1 MVNVAVIGG
10 GCAGLAAAARL
21 AEHNIPVTLFEASP
35 QLGGRARSVQW
46 QGHTLDNGQHIL
58 LGAYSET
65 ISLLKLAGV
74 NLEQALLRLPLQLTM
89 LPNFELRACHLLPAP
104 LHILAGLINAQ
115 GLSWQDRLSAIRF
128 MVWMKLIGFKLK
140 QDISLAEL
148 LSAKNQSHKL
158 TKLLWEPLCLAAL
171 NTPLHLAS
179 GQVFLNV
186 LRDSFSKFKSD
197 SDMLLP
203 KQDLSQLMAEPLA
216 QYIRSH
222 GGKVQ
227 CGHAVESITADSAGF
242 IVNSAVGVSNQYS
255 YAVLAVSPFRLAD
268 ITKQLP
274 ALSNAIELTNVMQYQ
289 PICTVYLQYSADLQL
304 QQPMTGLAE
313 GLGQWVFDRGQLY
326 GQEGLLAVVISA
338 EGAHQKLTQDVLA
351 KQITSELCT
360 YFPDMS
366 DKLSAP
372 LWHKII
378 TEKRATFACN
388 VAMQRPEMLTAHAG
402 LFLAGD
408 YIAGDYPATIEGAVR
423 SGNNAA
429 QAIIQSIS

>member
-21 AEHNIPVTLFEASP
+21 AEQDVLVTLFEASP

-65 ISLLKLAGV
+65 LSLLKLADV
-74 NLEQALLRLPLQLTM
+74 NLEQALLRLPLQLTV
-89 LPNFELRACHLLPAP
+89 LPNFELSACHLLPAP
-104 LHILAGLINAQ
+104 LHILAGLINAK
-115 GLSWQDRLSAIRF
+115 GLIWADRLSAIRF
-128 MVWMKLIGFKLK
+128 MVWMKLVGFKLK
-140 QDISLAEL
+140 QDISLTEL
-148 LSAKNQSHKL
+148 LKTKNQSSKL
-158 TKLLWEPLCLAAL
+158 IKLLWEPLCLAAL

-186 LRDSFSKFKSD
+186 LRDSFSKSKSD

-216 QYIRSH
+216 QYIQNH
-222 GGKVQ
+222 GGEVQ
-227 CGHAVESITADSAGF
+227 CGHAVETITDDNAGF
-242 IVNSAVGVSNQYS
+242 IVSCANGVSHLYS
-255 YAVLAVSPFRLAD
+255 HVVIAVSPFRLAD
-268 ITKQLP
+268 ITTQLP
-274 ALSNAIELTNVMQYQ
+274 ALAQTIALNNAMQYQ
-289 PICTVYLQYSADLQL
+289 PICTVYLQYSEDLQL

-326 GQEGLLAVVISA
+326 GQDGLLAVVISA
-338 EGAHQKLTQDVLA
+338 EGAHQKLTQHDLA
-351 KQITSELCT
+351 KQVTSELCA
-360 YFPDMS
+360 YFPTLS
-366 DKLSAP
+366 DKLSTP
-372 LWHKII
+372 LWHKVI
-378 TEKRATFACN
+378 TEKRATFACS
-388 VAMQRPEMLTAHAG
+388 VAMQRPEMRTAHTG

-423 SGNNAA
+423 SGTNAA
-429 QAIIQSIS
+429 KAIIQSIF